1 MKKIILL
8 LSVAVFPLLGNYSYG
23 MQKVKASYYANK
35 FHGKKTASGE
45 IYHKDSLTC
54 AHKTLPF
61 GTILKVRNPRN
72 DKEVYVKVTDRGPFI
87 KGRTIDLSLAAAKK
101 LDLVQRGVA
110 TVEFTRVDSDEIPNG
125 NEQIERAEIPTI
137 DNLKKMVIRIDSL
150 IFATDNTTVADDS
163 IRLSA
168 QIKQQFQ

>member
-1 MKKIILL
+1 MKKIVLL
-8 LSVAVFPLLGNYSYG
+8 LSIAIFSSLGNYSYG

-35 FHGKKTASGE
+35 FHGRKTASGVL
-45 IYHKDSLTC
+45 YHKDSLTC

-101 LDLVQRGVA
+101 LDLVRHGVA
-110 TVEFTRVDSDEIPNG
+110 TVEFMKVDSEQIPNES
-125 NEQIERAEIPTI
+125 EQIERTEIPEV
-137 DNLKKMVIRIDSL
+137 DFLEKMIIRNDSL
-150 IFATDNTTVADDS
+150 FFAVDNTKVVNDS
-163 IRLSA
+163 IRLSV